1 MWFRRRRRR
10 QPPPVLLPS
19 LDRLAELIER
29 VVALLDQVTLA
40 PTPVPARAP
49 APTPAPPAPEPAAA
63 VTPAPAVHGHV
74 LFVSAS
80 DGYRLLQRDGPPPD
94 RGAVL
99 ELDGGVFLV
108 LRLGPS
114 PLPGDRRRC
123 AFLSREAA
131 PSGVFARSES
141 ARADSDLRRR

>member
-1 MWFRRRRRR
+1 MWFRRLFRRRR

-40 PTPVPARAP
+40 PAPALAP
-49 APTPAPPAPEPAAA
+49 APTPAAAEPQREIVSNQHNPEPVPDGWVA
-63 VTPAPAVHGHV
+63 
-74 LFVSAS
+74 FVAS
-80 DGYRLLQRDGPPPD
+80 PDGYRLLERAGPPPVG
-94 RGAVL
+94 GAVL
-99 ELDGGVFLV
+99 ELDAEAFTV

-123 AFLSREAA
+123 AFLERKEQ
-131 PSGVFARSES
+131 PSGERTFDR
-141 ARADSDLRRR
+141 

>member
-29 VVALLDQVTLA
+29 VVALLDQVELA
-40 PTPVPARAP
+40 PVAVPEPKPDLVREFAFEQHDPDPEPVPDGWVA
-49 APTPAPPAPEPAAA
+49 
-63 VTPAPAVHGHV
+63 
-74 LFVSAS
+74 LVSS
-80 DGYRLLQRDGPPPD
+80 PDGYQLLQRAGQPPD
-94 RGAVL
+94 PGAAL
-99 ELDGGVFLV
+99 ELEDGSFVV

-123 AFLSREAA
+123 AYLEQEQ
-131 PSGVFARSES
+131 PSAERTLD
-141 ARADSDLRRR
+141 R